1 MSDVAE
7 IGRFTV
13 GDLVRVRTSPITP
26 TINPRTPTYALGHVG
41 TVIKSY
47 GIIVNPQDHHLPYKA
62 LYTLSFKASEIW
74 GPKAT
79 HVVVAEVHDEW
90 LDPA

>member
-1 MSDVAE
+1 
-7 IGRFTV
+7 
-13 GDLVRVRTSPITP
+13 
-26 TINPRTPTYALGHVG
+26 VG

-47 GIIVNPQDHHLPYKA
+47 GIIVNPQDHHLPYKP

-90 LDPA
+90 LEPA